1 MEESDFSSPAAL
13 IEMQDLKKRSSTGK
27 EGIESPAAQAVS
39 LHGSKETDD
48 RPSAIPISHGNDQDV
63 LSPSAANPQG
73 DIVTPSL
80 VRKTPRELKNRRVV
94 FNWLPTFGFISDYL
108 HGSWWFVWGSLVS
121 AVFPIPP
128 LIDVYFPGS
137 VFKVQPNPKA
147 SDHPQT
153 FFEVETSWWSLI
165 AMGIFFTGGSLIFAR
180 PYYTPPLPSL
190 FKGNAWLS
198 NDDIL
203 AAWMFFIASIP
214 SLGYVASFL
223 AADTTSVIVSC
234 TTCTYPFSNYLSL
247 DAYSLSI
254 GE

>member
-13 IEMQDLKKRSSTGK
+13 IEMQDLKKRTSKGK
-27 EGIESPAAQAVS
+27 EGLESPAALAVRS
-39 LHGSKETDD
+39 SEKKETND
-48 RPSAIPISHGNDQDV
+48 RPPAIPISNGNHQDV
-63 LSPSAANPQG
+63 LSPSAANPRG
-73 DIVTPSL
+73 DIVTPSV

-94 FNWLPTFGFISDYL
+94 FKWLPTFGFVSDYL
-108 HGSWWFVWGSLVS
+108 HGAWWFVWGSLVS

-128 LIDVYFPGS
+128 LIDAYSPGS
-137 VFKVQPNPKA
+137 VFKVQPNPNA

-165 AMGIFFTGGSLIFAR
+165 AMGIFFTVGSLIFAR
-180 PYYTPPLPSL
+180 PYYTPPLPPL
-190 FKGNAWLS
+190 FKGNAWLR

-234 TTCTYPFSNYLSL
+234 TTCTYPFSNYFSL
-247 DAYSLSI
+247 YTYALSI